1 MENNS
6 LQNIP
11 NQVSNL
17 QKLIHLNLGRN
28 KINGSTSILGTL
40 NHLQQ
45 LWLNHNKLSGN
56 IPQDLLALPNL
67 MCLSLQS
74 NELEGTIPNNIPQ
87 ICNISN
93 NRFSKTQIENYLNTN
108 SNNTDFVY
116 SPQRYDN
123 PKVIKTSINASTSL
137 DQALS
142 TSDGYSFTW
151 LKTLDKNTYI
161 NSENLT
167 QIPQ

>member
-1 MENNS
+1 MKSLDLSNNIITDFSSLSNLINLEWLSLENNS

-28 KINGSTSILGTL
+28 KIYGSTSILGTL

-56 IPQDLLALPNL
+56 IPQDLLALPDL

-137 DQALS
+137 D
-142 TSDGYSFTW
+142 
-151 LKTLDKNTYI
+151 
-161 NSENLT
+161 
-167 QIPQ
+167 